1 MREGVSSERE
11 GYSGK
16 VLVFLNLCTIKLR
29 KIIWFFYE
37 VAIKYVSI
45 KSNRMNFRVLPDRG
59 EVLCTRGK
67 HAPAN
72 KGILEWKSSSPDARP
87 YAKLH

>member
-59 EVLCTRGK
+59 EVLCTRGVLRTRGK

-72 KGILEWKSSSPDARP
+72 KGILEWK
-87 YAKLH
+87 

>member
-37 VAIKYVSI
+37 VAIKYVFI
-45 KSNRMNFRVLPDRG
+45 KVIG
-59 EVLCTRGK
+59 
-67 HAPAN
+67 
-72 KGILEWKSSSPDARP
+72 
-87 YAKLH
+87 